1 MAQHQW
7 LNDTARSL
15 NGKIFKR
22 RLKIS
27 RLKDTQRK
35 QTNKNTPIHA
45 LIQVQTTLIKG
56 KYKGISIGT
65 VLDMD
70 PDYCCWILEH
80 QPKGV
85 VAQQLILYFS
95 RNPT

>member
-1 MAQHQW
+1 MAKHNW
-7 LNDTARSL
+7 LNNTARDL

-27 RLKDTQRK
+27 RLKDNERK
-35 QTNKNTPIHA
+35 QTNKNTPIQA
-45 LIQVQTTLIKG
+45 LIEIENTLIKG

-70 PDYCCWILEH
+70 PDYCCWVLEQ
-80 QPKGV
+80 QPKSV
-85 VAQQLILYFS
+85 IAQQIILYFS
-95 RNPT
+95 RNPA